1 VPDPLERLKSAL
13 ADSYAIEREIGSG
26 GMATVYLAKDLK
38 HHRQVAI
45 KVLRPDLA
53 AALGSERFL
62 REVEL
67 TANLTHPH
75 ILGLFDSGEADGS
88 LYYVMPYIEG
98 ETLRDRMNRE
108 GQLPLDDALQI
119 TREVAAALGYAH
131 SRDVI
136 HRDIKPENV
145 LLSAGEAVVAD
156 FGIARAITEAGEEHL
171 TETGVSIGT
180 PAYMSPEQASGAHK
194 LDGRSDVYSLGCV
207 LYEMLA
213 GEPPY
218 TGPTAQAVLAKKL
231 SEATPRVSVVR
242 ERVPPNVEAAIDQAL
257 AKAPADRF
265 VTAEQFVEA
274 LSAERLSI
282 TAHSAVWKRR
292 LTVPVLVSI
301 GVVSVVTVLMLVA
314 WPFTQDPEGPP
325 RLAVLPFDNLG
336 SLDDEYVADDLTGEI
351 TSRLTNL
358 SGLFVIS
365 RPSALQYKDSEKTLA
380 EIAAELSV
388 DYVLNG
394 TVRVERVIDGVDR
407 ARIIPELIRVSD
419 NAQLWSDPI
428 TVALAAGDYFRVQAE
443 IAEQVAGALDV
454 TVLDPERRRLAAAPT
469 ENLEAHDSYLRGREY
484 AARSYEEQ
492 DYRIA
497 IQMYQRAVD
506 LDPDFALAWAH
517 LSTQHSHM
525 WWEFYD
531 RTQERLAMA
540 REAVDEA
547 LRLDPD
553 LPEAHEALGWYH
565 YHGHL
570 DYDSALTAFAI
581 ALESRPNSSSSIYAI
596 ATVLRRQGRMVQ
608 ALANFERAV

>member
-1 VPDPLERLKSAL
+1 
-13 ADSYAIEREIGSG
+13 
-26 GMATVYLAKDLK
+26 MATVYLAKDLK

-282 TAHSAVWKRR
+282 TEHSAVWKRR
-292 LTVPVLVSI
+292 LTGPVLVSI
-301 GVVSVVTVLMLVA
+301 GVVAVVTGWMLVA
-314 WPFTQDPEGPP
+314 WPFSQDPEQPW
-325 RLAVLPFDNLG
+325 
-336 SLDDEYVADDLTGEI
+336 LTG
-351 TSRLTNL
+351 
-358 SGLFVIS
+358 
-365 RPSALQYKDSEKTLA
+365 
-380 EIAAELSV
+380 
-388 DYVLNG
+388 
-394 TVRVERVIDGVDR
+394 
-407 ARIIPELIRVSD
+407 
-419 NAQLWSDPI
+419 
-428 TVALAAGDYFRVQAE
+428 
-443 IAEQVAGALDV
+443 
-454 TVLDPERRRLAAAPT
+454 
-469 ENLEAHDSYLRGREY
+469 
-484 AARSYEEQ
+484 
-492 DYRIA
+492 
-497 IQMYQRAVD
+497 
-506 LDPDFALAWAH
+506 
-517 LSTQHSHM
+517 
-525 WWEFYD
+525 
-531 RTQERLAMA
+531 
-540 REAVDEA
+540 
-547 LRLDPD
+547 
-553 LPEAHEALGWYH
+553 
-565 YHGHL
+565 
-570 DYDSALTAFAI
+570 
-581 ALESRPNSSSSIYAI
+581 
-596 ATVLRRQGRMVQ
+596 
-608 ALANFERAV
+608 